1 MRKPDRNPGV
11 MRRES
16 IYPHRSVR
24 SFPITRTRLWVALG
38 TALLLSSVVA
48 YLGPSLLGAHNR
60 LSWWVLKV
68 TGIPSHGTR
77 GVEIFPFLGS
87 VTAPDIS
94 FPSPRAN
101 PFRTG
106 SFFAICFAGLIAI
119 YRKIPLGRNFVVF
132 LLILICAAGVVIVLN
147 PSFYFD
153 SAMYEQTW
161 LRGEIL
167 VWILLPWISAFLFVL
182 TLPNLAAGL
191 VWSLWTEAYAIIW
204 SAVRLAF
211 CLGTLHYTGILFLP
225 LLWFCFGILFDL
237 VYVLLFYSMAL
248 HFSSKR
254 SAGER
259 KL

>member
-1 MRKPDRNPGV
+1 M
-11 MRRES
+11 
-16 IYPHRSVR
+16 
-24 SFPITRTRLWVALG
+24 
-38 TALLLSSVVA
+38 
-48 YLGPSLLGAHNR
+48 
-60 LSWWVLKV
+60 
-68 TGIPSHGTR
+68 
-77 GVEIFPFLGS
+77 
-87 VTAPDIS
+87 
-94 FPSPRAN
+94 
-101 PFRTG
+101 
-106 SFFAICFAGLIAI
+106 
-119 YRKIPLGRNFVVF
+119 PLGRNFVVF

>member
-1 MRKPDRNPGV
+1 MREPDRNQGV
-11 MRRES
+11 MRREF

-24 SFPITRTRLWVALG
+24 SFPLSRMRAWVALG
-38 TALLLSSVVA
+38 TALSLSSVVA
-48 YLGPSLLGAHNR
+48 YLGSSLLGAHDR
-60 LSWWVLKV
+60 LSWWILKV
-68 TGIPSHGTR
+68 TRIPSLGAR
-77 GVEIFPFLGS
+77 AVEIFPFLGS
-87 VTAPDIS
+87 ITVPDIS
-94 FPSPRAN
+94 FPSSRAI
-101 PFRTG
+101 PLRTG
-106 SFFAICFAGLIAI
+106 VFFAICVAGLIAL
-119 YRKIPLGRNFVVF
+119 YRKIPLGRSF
-132 LLILICAAGVVIVLN
+132 LTFPLIMICAAGAVIVLN

-153 SAMYEQTW
+153 SAMYEKTW

-167 VWILLPWISAFLFVL
+167 VWILLPWVSAFLFVL
-182 TLPNLAAGL
+182 TLPSLAAGL

-259 KL
+259 KS